1 MSYEPRSLNPKIMEK
16 RINDLQKASGGGGFV
31 LPIAS
36 NETLGGIKVPADSG
50 ITIDGSGNA
59 YVPKPIVYAGTK
71 VDTGKKW
78 IDGRSIYAKVFSIA
92 ALSASSTP
100 LTVDHNENIDVVTHL
115 HGTAKNNTTG
125 TNFPLPYVAEDN
137 IDNNIRVAVTATQ
150 IAIANATDRSM
161 LSAYIIIEFVEPTT
175 P

>member
-1 MSYEPRSLNPKIMEK
+1 MSYEPRSLNPNIMEK
-16 RINDLQKASGGGGFV
+16 RINDLQKTSGGGGGT
-31 LPIAS
+31 PY
-36 NETLGGIKVPADSG
+36 TPPAYS
-50 ITIDGSGNA
+50 T
-59 YVPKPIVYAGTK
+59 TK
-71 VDTGKKW
+71 YDTGKKW
-78 IDGRSIYAKVFSIA
+78 IDGRSIYAKVFSVA

-150 IAIANATDRSM
+150 IAIANAIDRSM
-161 LSAYIIIEFVEPTT
+161 LSAYIIIEFIEPVE
-175 P
+175 